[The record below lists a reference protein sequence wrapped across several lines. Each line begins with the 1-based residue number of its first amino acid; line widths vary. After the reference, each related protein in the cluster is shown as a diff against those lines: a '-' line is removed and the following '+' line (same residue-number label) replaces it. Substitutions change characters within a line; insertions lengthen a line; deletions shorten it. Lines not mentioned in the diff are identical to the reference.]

1 MRFIPKVS
9 NKRNFPTGVKNEEK
23 FELTMG
29 FAQRNDKKIMILIS
43 WRWGHLSMMSA
54 KLVLV
59 LIYSTRTYSIHESS
73 LITLS
78 TFMQTQLSP
87 LVRKSFVV
95 APYVEMIHTF
105 KVQ

>member
-9 NKRNFPTGVKNEEK
+9 NKGNFPTGVKNEEK

-43 WRWGHLSMMSA
+43 WRWGHLINDVSKIGTGSD
-54 KLVLV
+54 LQ
-59 LIYSTRTYSIHESS
+59 SSINESS

-78 TFMQTQLSP
+78 TFTQNQLCP
-87 LVRKSFVV
+87 R
-95 APYVEMIHTF
+95 
-105 KVQ
+105 

>member
-1 MRFIPKVS
+1 
-9 NKRNFPTGVKNEEK
+9 
-23 FELTMG
+23 MG

-59 LIYSTRTYSIHESS
+59 LIYSTRTYNIHESS

-87 LVRKSFVV
+87 LVRKSFVS
-95 APYVEMIHTF
+95 APYVEMSDTY
-105 KVQ
+105 VQSTVVCLFVIRSSSRWAFPI